1 MLRHDV
7 KSNAAF
13 HQAGNNM
20 AANLTNAINEAG
32 GSEEFR
38 KILRVLVQHKL
49 VEHKLV
55 QNKQEDGFRVVESST
70 KPRRK
75 ARVWIERVLLVSGF
89 ALLAIYGAARL
100 ESFFGSRAALK
111 RFEAIEPSSSSASA
125 SPEVAEPIAPT
136 GADFSLWD
144 DHRIQA
150 YKQSLIKQSGDP
162 LAVLHI
168 SKIGLEVPLLD
179 GTDGLTLNRAVGRI
193 AGTARPGEPGN
204 IGIAGHRDG
213 FFRGLKNLAIG
224 DSIDLKT
231 RQGTASYVVDE
242 IDIVS
247 PNDVKVLAPRPA
259 PSLTLVTCY
268 PFRFIGSAPQR
279 YIVHASLTEFAL
291 QKYNPTEQGSL
302 TLAMNNKEKTQ

>member
-1 MLRHDV
+1 
-7 KSNAAF
+7 
-13 HQAGNNM
+13 M
-20 AANLTNAINEAG
+20 AANLSNAINEAT

-38 KILRVLVQHKL
+38 KILRILVQQRL

-55 QNKQEDGFRVVESST
+55 QHKQEEGFRVVESST

-75 ARVWIERVLLVSGF
+75 TRVWIERVLLVSGF

-111 RFEAIEPSSSSASA
+111 RFEAIEPSSSSAG
-125 SPEVAEPIAPT
+125 PEVAEPNAPT
-136 GADFSLWD
+136 GTDFSLWD

-193 AGTARPGEPGN
+193 TGTARPGEPGN

-213 FFRGLKNLAIG
+213 FFRGLEDLAIG

-231 RQGTASYVVDE
+231 RQRTASYVVDE
-242 IDIVS
+242 IGIVS
-247 PNDVKVLAPRPA
+247 PNDVNVLAPRPV